1 MHQLGRKWY
10 GFLMLAVLCLGIN
23 MEAWGGTTSGARDV
37 PFWAE
42 SSPKEVPTVQVPA
55 FADLAEHLKP
65 SVVNIS
71 TTQVVKGQRR
81 STPRMPF
88 PSPFGE
94 RDPFEE
100 FFDRFFGGEGPQR
113 EFRRR
118 SLGSGIII
126 NREGYIVTNNHVV
139 ENASDIKVSLSD
151 KEEFDAKVIGR
162 DPKTDVALI
171 KIEAK
176 KDLPAV
182 ALGDSNRLRVGDW
195 VMAIGNPFGLG
206 HTVTT
211 GIVSAKGRIIGAG
224 PYDDF
229 VQTDASINP
238 GNSGGP
244 LFNMNGEVVG
254 INTAIVATGQG
265 IGFAIPI
272 NVAKELLVPL
282 RDKGKVVRGWLGV
295 QVQRITPE
303 LAKSFGLERERG
315 ALVADVMPNTP
326 AERAGIERGD
336 VILEFN
342 GRKIEDMNDLPRI
355 VASISPGSDVPVRL
369 MRKGQEKKIQVKVDE
384 MKEERAAAA
393 GGGTLEESLGMTVQ
407 ELTPEIAR
415 NLGLSDAKGI
425 VVTNVEDNSVAD
437 EAGIQR
443 GDVIVEINQR
453 KVESIKDYQAALGR
467 VGGADSLLLLV
478 RRGNNVLYVA
488 LKMAK

>member
-1 MHQLGRKWY
+1 MRWSVHAR
-10 GFLMLAVLCLGIN
+10 FLTVILCVLCLGI
-23 MEAWGGTTSGARDV
+23 GGGVLVSLSLGAGNA

-42 SSPKEVPTVQVPA
+42 TPSIQVPKVQVPN
-55 FADLAEHLKP
+55 FAELAEHLNP
-65 SVVNIS
+65 AVVNMS

-81 STPRMPF
+81 SMPRLPF
-88 PSPFGE
+88 PNPFGE

-100 FFDRFFGGEGPQR
+100 FFERFFGGENPQR

-118 SLGSGIII
+118 SLGSGFIIS
-126 NREGYIVTNNHVV
+126 REGYIVTNNHVV

-176 KDLPAV
+176 KDLSTV
-182 ALGDSNRLRVGDW
+182 ALGDSSKLRVGEW

-254 INTAIVATGQG
+254 INTAIVASGQG

-272 NVAKELLVPL
+272 NVAKDMLVSL
-282 RDKGKVVRGWLGV
+282 REKGRVVRGWLGV
-295 QVQRITPE
+295 QVQRITPD
-303 LAKSFGLERERG
+303 LAKSFGLDRERG
-315 ALVADVMPNTP
+315 ALVADVMPDTP
-326 AERAGIERGD
+326 AAKAGIERGD
-336 VILEFN
+336 IIVEFN
-342 GRKIEDMNDLPRI
+342 GRKIDEMNDLPRA
-355 VASISPGSDVPVRL
+355 VANTPPDTDVPMKIL
-369 MRKGQEKKIQVKVDE
+369 RKGQEKVVQVKVAE
-384 MKEERAAAA
+384 LKEERVAAS
-393 GGGTLEESLGMTVQ
+393 GGTLEENLGMTVQ

-415 NLGLSDAKGI
+415 SLGVSESKGL
-425 VVTNVEDNSVAD
+425 VVTNVDDGTPAD
-437 EAGIQR
+437 EAGLRR
-443 GDVIVEINQR
+443 GDVIVEVNQKKIENIR
-453 KVESIKDYQAALGR
+453 DYRAALGR
-467 VGGADSLLLLV
+467 VGSGDSVLLLV
-478 RRGNNVLYVA
+478 RRGDSVLYVA
-488 LKMAK
+488 LKMMK

>member
-1 MHQLGRKWY
+1 MRRSVRARVITVALC
-10 GFLMLAVLCLGIN
+10 VLCLGIGVGA
-23 MEAWGGTTSGARDV
+23 MVSKTSGARDT
-37 PFWAE
+37 PFWTE
-42 SSPKEVPTVQVPA
+42 TRPSQVPIVQVPN
-55 FADLAEHLKP
+55 FADMAEHLKP
-65 SVVNIS
+65 SVVNMS

-81 STPRMPF
+81 GMPRFPF

-100 FFDRFFGGEGPQR
+100 FFERFFGGENPQR

-118 SLGSGIII
+118 SLGSGFII

-151 KEEFDAKVIGR
+151 KEEYDAKVIGR

-176 KDLPAV
+176 KDLPV
-182 ALGDSNRLRVGDW
+182 VTLGDSSRLRVGEW

-224 PYDDF
+224 PYDEF
-229 VQTDASINP
+229 IQTDASINP

-254 INTAIVATGQG
+254 INTAIIASGQG

-272 NVAKELLVPL
+272 NVAKDLLVSL
-282 RDKGKVVRGWLGV
+282 REKGRVVRGWLGV

-303 LAKSFGLERERG
+303 LAKSFGMDRERG
-315 ALVADVMPNTP
+315 ALVADVMSDTP
-326 AERAGIERGD
+326 AEKAGIERGD
-336 VILEFN
+336 VIVEFN
-342 GRKIEDMNDLPRI
+342 GRRIEEMNDLPRA
-355 VASISPGSDVPVRL
+355 VATTPPNAEVPVKL
-369 MRKGQEKKIQVKVDE
+369 LRKGQEKVVQVKVAE
-384 MKEERAAAA
+384 LKEERVAT
-393 GGGTLEESLGMTVQ
+393 GGTLEEGLGMTVQ

-415 NLGLSDAKGI
+415 NLGVSESKGVI
-425 VVTNVEDNSVAD
+425 VTNVEDGTPAE
-437 EAGIQR
+437 EAGLRR
-443 GDVIVEINQR
+443 GDVILEVNQK
-453 KVESIKDYQAALGR
+453 KVENLRDYRAALAR
-467 VGGADSLLLLV
+467 VGSTESMLLLV
-478 RRGNNVLYVA
+478 RRGSNVLYVA
-488 LKMAK
+488 LKLGK

>member
-1 MHQLGRKWY
+1 MRWSARLRAIWILLCVLALGVGPGVVRN
-10 GFLMLAVLCLGIN
+10 GFA
-23 MEAWGGTTSGARDV
+23 GTQDA
-37 PFWAE
+37 PFWTETPSAQ
-42 SSPKEVPTVQVPA
+42 VPRVQVPN
-55 FADLAEHLKP
+55 FAGLAEHLDP

-81 STPRMPF
+81 SMPRLPF
-88 PSPFGE
+88 PNPFGE

-100 FFDRFFGGEGPQR
+100 FFDRFFGGENPQR

-118 SLGSGIII
+118 SLGSGFII

-139 ENASDIKVSLSD
+139 ENASDIKVSLAD
-151 KEEFDAKVIGR
+151 KEEYDAKVIGR

-176 KDLPAV
+176 KELPA
-182 ALGDSNRLRVGDW
+182 ASLGDSDKLRVGEW

-229 VQTDASINP
+229 IQTDASINP

-254 INTAIVATGQG
+254 INTAIIATGQG

-282 RDKGKVVRGWLGV
+282 REKGRVVRGWLGV

-303 LAKSFGLERERG
+303 LAKSFGLDRERG
-315 ALVADVMPNTP
+315 ALVADVMPDTP
-326 AERAGIERGD
+326 AEKAGIERGD
-336 VILEFN
+336 VIVEFN
-342 GRKIEDMNDLPRI
+342 GRKIEEMSDLPRV
-355 VASISPGSDVPVRL
+355 VANTPPNADVPVKL
-369 MRKGQEKKIQVKVDE
+369 LRKGQEKTVQVKVSE
-384 MKEERAAAA
+384 LKEEKVAA
-393 GGGTLEESLGMTVQ
+393 GGGTLEENLGMTVQ

-415 NLGLSDAKGI
+415 NLGVTDSKGV
-425 VVTNVEDNSVAD
+425 VVTNVEEGSVAD
-437 EAGIQR
+437 EAGVRR
-443 GDVIVEINQR
+443 GDILLEVNQ
-453 KVESIKDYQAALGR
+453 KKIQSVQDYRAAIGR
-467 VGGADSLLLLV
+467 VGGAESLLLLV
-478 RRGNNVLYVA
+478 RRGNNVLYMA
-488 LKMAK
+488 LKMGK

>member
-1 MHQLGRKWY
+1 MRRWVHARALTI
-10 GFLMLAVLCLGIN
+10 MLCVLCLGI
-23 MEAWGGTTSGARDV
+23 GGGVMVSTSLGARDA
-37 PFWAE
+37 PFWTE
-42 SSPKEVPTVQVPA
+42 TPPTQVPNVQVPN
-55 FADLAEHLKP
+55 FAELAAHLNP
-65 SVVNIS
+65 SVVNMS
-71 TTQVVKGQRR
+71 TTQVMKGQRR
-81 STPRMPF
+81 SMPRLPF
-88 PSPFGE
+88 PNPFGE

-100 FFDRFFGGEGPQR
+100 FFERFFGGENPQR

-118 SLGSGIII
+118 SLGSGFII

-182 ALGDSNRLRVGDW
+182 ALGDSNKLRVGEW

-224 PYDDF
+224 PYDEF
-229 VQTDASINP
+229 IQTDASINP

-254 INTAIVATGQG
+254 INTAIVASGQG

-272 NVAKELLVPL
+272 NVAKDMLGSL
-282 RDKGKVVRGWLGV
+282 REKGRVVRGWLGV
-295 QVQRITPE
+295 QVQRVTPD
-303 LAKSFGLERERG
+303 LAKSFGLDRERG
-315 ALVADVMPNTP
+315 ALVADVMPDTP
-326 AERAGIERGD
+326 ASKAGIERGD
-336 VILEFN
+336 VIVEFN
-342 GRKIEDMNDLPRI
+342 GRKIDEMNDLPRV
-355 VASISPGSDVPVRL
+355 VANTAPNADVPVKL
-369 MRKGQEKKIQVKVDE
+369 LRKGQEKVVQVKVAE
-384 MKEERAAAA
+384 LKEEQVAA

-415 NLGLSDAKGI
+415 SLGVSESKGL
-425 VVTNVEDNSVAD
+425 VVTNVDDGSPSD
-437 EAGIQR
+437 EAGLRR
-443 GDVIVEINQR
+443 GDVIVEVNQK
-453 KVESIKDYQAALGR
+453 KVENLRDYRAALGR
-467 VGGADSLLLLV
+467 VGGGDSLLMLV
-478 RRGNNVLYVA
+478 RRGSNVLYVA
-488 LKMAK
+488 LKMGK

>member
-1 MHQLGRKWY
+1 MRWSVRTRS
-10 GFLMLAVLCLGIN
+10 LMIMLCALCLGLGPGVVSS
-23 MEAWGGTTSGARDV
+23 AYAGARQA
-37 PFWAE
+37 PFWSE
-42 SSPKEVPTVQVPA
+42 TPTTQVPTVQVPN
-55 FADLAEHLKP
+55 FAELAEHLKP

-71 TTQVVKGQRR
+71 TTQVMKGQRR
-81 STPRMPF
+81 SMPRMPF
-88 PSPFGE
+88 PNPFGE

-100 FFDRFFGGEGPQR
+100 FFERFFGGENPQR

-118 SLGSGIII
+118 SLGSGFIL

-151 KEEFDAKVIGR
+151 KEEYDAKVIGR

-176 KDLPAV
+176 KDLPA
-182 ALGDSNRLRVGDW
+182 ASLGDSDKLRVGEW

-224 PYDDF
+224 PYDNF
-229 VQTDASINP
+229 IQTDASINP

-254 INTAIVATGQG
+254 INTAIIATGQG

-272 NVAKELLVPL
+272 NVAKELLVSL
-282 RDKGKVVRGWLGV
+282 REKGRVVRGWLGV
-295 QVQRITPE
+295 QVQRITPD

-315 ALVADVMPNTP
+315 ALVADVMPDTP
-326 AERAGIERGD
+326 AAKAGIERGD
-336 VILEFN
+336 VIIEFN
-342 GRKIEDMNDLPRI
+342 GRKIEEMNDLPRV
-355 VASISPGSDVPVRL
+355 VANTPPNTDVSIKL
-369 MRKGQEKKIQVKVDE
+369 LRKGQEKTVQVRVAE
-384 MKEERAAAA
+384 LKEERVAE
-393 GGGTLEESLGMTVQ
+393 GGGTLEENLGMTVQ

-415 NLGLSDAKGI
+415 NLGMSETKGV
-425 VVTNVEDNSVAD
+425 VVTNVEDGSPAD
-437 EAGIQR
+437 EAGVQR
-443 GDVIVEINQR
+443 GDVVLEVNQ
-453 KVESIKDYQAALGR
+453 KKIQTVQDYRAAISR
-467 VGGADSLLLLV
+467 VGGSDSLLLLI

-488 LKMAK
+488 MKMGK